1 MSLKVSIITITY
13 NAEGTLED
21 TIQSVLNQSYNNIE
35 YIIIDGKS
43 TDGTMDIISKYS
55 EKISKIV
62 SEKDNGLY
70 DAINKGIN
78 LATGDVI
85 ALLHADDFYIHQ
97 DVIKEYV
104 KTFNTDNAD
113 AVYAN
118 LYYVDS
124 HSTDKIIRKWNSG
137 KYKNGLFK
145 WGWMPPHPTFIA
157 KKSIYNRFGVYRLDY
172 KTAADYECLLRLI
185 HVNRI
190 KLAYLDKYVIK
201 MRVGG
206 KSNES
211 VKNRLNANIEDRKA
225 WEDNYVK
232 PYFFT
237 LILKPLRK
245 ISQFF

>member
-1 MSLKVSIITITY
+1 MSLKVSIITITF
-13 NAEGTLED
+13 NAAETLED
-21 TIQSVLNQSYNNIE
+21 TIQSVLNQSYDNIE
-35 YIIIDGKS
+35 YLIIDGKS
-43 TDGTMDIISKYS
+43 SDSTLDIISKYKD
-55 EKISKIV
+55 KISKVI
-62 SEKDNGLY
+62 SEKDHGLY

-78 LATGDVI
+78 LATGDII
-85 ALLHADDFYIHQ
+85 ALLHADDFYIDQ

-104 KTFNTDNAD
+104 KIFNTDNAD

-124 HSTDKIIRKWNSG
+124 NNTNKIIRKWYSG
-137 KYKNGLFK
+137 HYKQGSFK
-145 WGWMPPHPTFIA
+145 WGWMPPHPTFVA
-157 KKSIYNRFGVYRLDY
+157 RKKIYESFGKYRLDY

-185 HVNRI
+185 HVNNI
-190 KLAYLDKYVIK
+190 KLVYLDKYVIK

-211 VKNRLNANIEDRKA
+211 VKNRVNANKEDRKA
-225 WEDNYVK
+225 WEDNRVN

>member
-1 MSLKVSIITITY
+1 
-13 NAEGTLED
+13 
-21 TIQSVLNQSYNNIE
+21 
-35 YIIIDGKS
+35 
-43 TDGTMDIISKYS
+43 
-55 EKISKIV
+55 
-62 SEKDNGLY
+62 
-70 DAINKGIN
+70 
-78 LATGDVI
+78 
-85 ALLHADDFYIHQ
+85 
-97 DVIKEYV
+97 
-104 KTFNTDNAD
+104 
-113 AVYAN
+113 
-118 LYYVDS
+118 
-124 HSTDKIIRKWNSG
+124 
-137 KYKNGLFK
+137 
-145 WGWMPPHPTFIA
+145 
-157 KKSIYNRFGVYRLDY
+157 
-172 KTAADYECLLRLI
+172 LRLI

>member
-1 MSLKVSIITITY
+1 
-13 NAEGTLED
+13 
-21 TIQSVLNQSYNNIE
+21 VLNQSYNNIE

>member
-1 MSLKVSIITITY
+1 MQK
-13 NAEGTLED
+13 ER
-21 TIQSVLNQSYNNIE
+21 YNNIE

>member
-13 NAEGTLED
+13 NAEATLED
-21 TIQSVLNQSYNNIE
+21 TIQSVLTQSYENIE
-35 YIIIDGKS
+35 YLIIDGKS
-43 TDGTMDIISKYS
+43 TDGTLDIISKY
-55 EKISKIV
+55 KNRISKV
-62 SEKDNGLY
+62 LSEKDNGLY

-85 ALLHADDFYIHQ
+85 ALLHADDFYLNKH
-97 DVIKEYV
+97 VIKEYV
-104 KTFNTDNAD
+104 ELFNKSNCE

-124 HSTDKIIRKWNSG
+124 NNTNKIVRKWHSG
-137 KYKNGLFK
+137 NYKPNAFK

-157 KKSIYNRFGVYRLDY
+157 KKNIYEKFGAYRLDY

-185 HVNRI
+185 HVNKI
-190 KLAYLDKYVIK
+190 NLAYLDKYVIK

-225 WEDNYVK
+225 WDDNNVK

-245 ISQFF
+245 LIQFF

>member
-13 NAEGTLED
+13 KAEGTLED

>member
-55 EKISKIV
+55 EKISKVV

-104 KTFNTDNAD
+104 KTFNKDNAD

-157 KKSIYNRFGVYRLDY
+157 KKSIYNKFGAYRLDY

-185 HVNRI
+185 HVNKI

-225 WEDNYVK
+225 WEDNCVK